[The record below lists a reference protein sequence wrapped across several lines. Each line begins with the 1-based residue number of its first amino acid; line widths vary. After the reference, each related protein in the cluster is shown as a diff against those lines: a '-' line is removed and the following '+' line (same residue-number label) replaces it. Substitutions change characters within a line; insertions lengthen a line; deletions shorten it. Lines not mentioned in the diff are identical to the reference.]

1 MKNWIRDILLV
12 GAGFAA
18 GAYFMHV
25 RMRGEY
31 QKFADTMA
39 LYNTCKRMI
48 ERGQTAGMA
57 KKLDIFY
64 AANKLTDEQYAELT
78 EMLNEKDSAEKADQ

>member
-31 QKFADTMA
+31 QKFTR
-39 LYNTCKRMI
+39 KRSSI
-48 ERGQTAGMA
+48 LTNRS
-57 KKLDIFY
+57 KL
-64 AANKLTDEQYAELT
+64 KPRSRPLT
-78 EMLNEKDSAEKADQ
+78 